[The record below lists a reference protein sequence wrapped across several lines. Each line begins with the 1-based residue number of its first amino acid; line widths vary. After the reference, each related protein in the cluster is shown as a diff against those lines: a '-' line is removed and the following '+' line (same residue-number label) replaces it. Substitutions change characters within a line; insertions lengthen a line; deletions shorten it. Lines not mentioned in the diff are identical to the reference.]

1 MNLRFHAAA
10 SLLCD
15 KLRGSDVC
23 AGNKGASMASI
34 SDFNIA
40 STAEANR
47 EHQVLLCLL
56 QALCDAVRDKRD
68 AESAG
73 EILEQL
79 IAFSEAHFTSE
90 ELLMRLNSY
99 DDYENHADEH
109 IHMLDMLNRIGID
122 HAAGNSSQ
130 VLGKAQEVLD
140 FIVNHIATSDKRFAD
155 HVRRGT

>member
-56 QALCDAVRDKRD
+56 QALCDAVGDKRD
-68 AESAG
+68 AESASD
-73 EILEQL
+73 I
-79 IAFSEAHFTSE
+79 SC
-90 ELLMRLNSY
+90 MRLYVPRRTCS
-99 DDYENHADEH
+99 A
-109 IHMLDMLNRIGID
+109 
-122 HAAGNSSQ
+122 
-130 VLGKAQEVLD
+130 
-140 FIVNHIATSDKRFAD
+140 KRLSLVAM
-155 HVRRGT
+155 